1 MKIPFTVDEF
11 LEVFKLYNQA
21 VYPMQI
27 IAYIIGILLVVLAI
41 REKKYSS
48 KIISAGMA
56 FLWVW
61 NGLMY
66 HILSFSS
73 INKLAYLFGGLFIVQ
88 GLLFFVSGVLRDS
101 ITFHFKMNLSGVVGS
116 LFILYAMFIYPVLG
130 YLFGHGYPQSP
141 MFGIAPCP
149 TTIFTFGM
157 LLWTMK
163 LPKKMLWIPLIWSLI
178 GFSAA
183 LSLGIKEDVGLLI
196 AGMVG
201 VIITLRPKKPMP
213 IEKNRCEVCKCP

>member
-27 IAYIIGILLVVLAI
+27 IAYILGIIMVVLAV
-41 REKKYSS
+41 RDKKYSS
-48 KIISAGMA
+48 KLISAGMT
-56 FLWVW
+56 FLWLW

-73 INKLAYLFGGLFIVQ
+73 INKPAYLFGVLFIVQ
-88 GLLFFVSGVLRDS
+88 GLLFFVLGVLKDS
-101 ITFHFKMNLSGVVGS
+101 IHFQFKMNLSGVVGS
-116 LFILYAMFIYPVLG
+116 LFIVYAMVIYPVLG

-157 LLWTMK
+157 LLWTLKM
-163 LPKKMLWIPLIWSLI
+163 PKRILWIPLIWSLI

-196 AGMVG
+196 AGVAG
-201 VIITLRPKKPMP
+201 AIIILRQKRPVPT
-213 IEKNRCEVCKCP
+213 EKNRCDLCKCP